1 VFRRPS
7 TGDDRGQLVVDQ
19 LNQIN
24 RVWTALARRAE
35 RVPDEERL
43 HSAFVEADCF
53 SAACGRESGVIFGR
67 RGAGKTHTLLEMARR
82 VREDGGI
89 AVFVDMRALGS
100 NAGIYDNPQTPFASR
115 ASRLLVD
122 LVEAIHEH
130 LFQMA
135 VAEGPDGLS
144 DNLHRLGPALDLLGE
159 AATQIRV
166 TGTLTVNH
174 GANAKVASTT
184 SRKAAARL
192 ARRGL
197 QVDAEL
203 DSGTQRDAGVSVEVS
218 RQGTEEFYLHMGQM
232 ERAVRH
238 VYRALGGR
246 ELWLL
251 LDEWSEGVPLEL
263 QPVLADLLRRSFLR
277 SAGVTVKTMAI
288 EHRSQFRKRTAS
300 GGYVGLELGADTAET
315 VVLDASLT
323 IGEDSGRACEFLR
336 SMLGEHFLQ
345 VARELGQV
353 PADLTGAQ
361 VIAASFQPNAFET
374 LVLASEGNP
383 RDAMNLVSKAARSAR
398 GNPVSE
404 RDVLLAARDYFWN
417 TKHKNIEGERATEN
431 LFRRLI
437 THSLERRRRTF
448 LVDRLDEQR
457 GLYNRLYDQRLIHL
471 IRSGIRITAGSGVY
485 DGYAVDFGSYADRVL
500 AGTLR
505 WTNDGWANPRSF
517 FVNDLD
523 PHWREGVVGRRISL
537 GI

>member
-1 VFRRPS
+1 LA
-7 TGDDRGQLVVDQ
+7 DH

-35 RVPDEERL
+35 RVLDDDRL
-43 HSAFVEADCF
+43 HAAFVEADYF
-53 SAACGRESGVIFGR
+53 SAACGKESGVVFGR

-82 VREDGGI
+82 VRCDGGI
-89 AVFVDMRALGS
+89 PVFVDMRSLGS

-115 ASRLLVD
+115 AGRLLVD
-122 LVEAIHEH
+122 LVETVHEN
-130 LFQMA
+130 LFQA
-135 VAEGPDGLS
+135 ALTEGAHGLS
-144 DNLHRLGPALDLLGE
+144 DNLHQLGPALDLLGE

-166 TGTLTVNH
+166 TGTLTVNR
-174 GANAKVASTT
+174 GSTAKVGSTT

-197 QVDAEL
+197 RADVEASSGRQAE
-203 DSGTQRDAGVSVEVS
+203 TGVSVEVT
-218 RQGTEEFYLHMGQM
+218 RQGTEDFYLHMGEL
-232 ERAVRH
+232 ERAVRK
-238 VYRALGGR
+238 VCAALGGR

-277 SAGVTVKTMAI
+277 SSRVTVKVMAI
-288 EHRSQFRKRTAS
+288 EHRSIFRKRTGT

-323 IGEDSGRACEFLR
+323 IGDDAGRACEFLR
-336 SMLGEHFLQ
+336 RMLGEHFLQ
-345 VARELGQV
+345 VANELGQDRAGTT
-353 PADLTGAQ
+353 PSQ
-361 VIAASFQPNAFET
+361 VIAASFQPNAFDT

-398 GNPVSE
+398 DGTMSE

-437 THSLERRRRTF
+437 TRSLERRRRTF

-471 IRSGIRITAGSGVY
+471 IRSGIRITAGSGAY

-517 FVNDLD
+517 FVDELD
-523 PHWREGVVGRRISL
+523 PDWRDGVIGRRISL
-537 GI
+537 GV